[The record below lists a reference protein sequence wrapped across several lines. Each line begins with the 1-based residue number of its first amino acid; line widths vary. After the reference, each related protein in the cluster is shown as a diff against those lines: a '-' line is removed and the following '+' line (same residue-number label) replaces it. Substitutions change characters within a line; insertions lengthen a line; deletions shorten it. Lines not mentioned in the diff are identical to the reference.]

1 MKFFDIEQNS
11 EEWMDLRRGKFTC
24 STFGNLFM
32 AKNTAGYR
40 NTIYQ
45 VIFERLTG
53 ETPESFS
60 GNWMERGHEF
70 EADAKET
77 YELLTFNKVSNGG
90 FVELTEWVGGSPDG
104 FINPGLVEIKCPKY
118 STMID
123 YLVSRK
129 LPKIYE
135 KQVQGQLYVTGAEWC
150 DFMCYHPK
158 LKPLIIRIER
168 DETMITEIKSK
179 LEESIEKAKSIIK
192 QLK

>member
-1 MKFFDIEQNS
+1 MRFYNVEQNS
-11 EEWMDLRRGKFTC
+11 EDWDNLRKEKFTC
-24 STFGNLFM
+24 STFDNLFM

-45 VIFERLTG
+45 VVFERLTG
-53 ETPESFS
+53 ETPESFK

-70 EADAKET
+70 EAEAKEK

-90 FVELTEWVGGSPDG
+90 FFELNEWIGGSPDG
-104 FINPGLVEIKCPKY
+104 IVKPGLTEIKCPKY

-123 YLVSRK
+123 YLITKK

-135 KQVQGQLYVTGAEWC
+135 KQVQGQLYVTGAKWC
-150 DFMCYHPK
+150 DFFAYHPK

-168 DETMITEIKSK
+168 DESMIKEIEAK
-179 LEESIEKAKSIIK
+179 LTESIEKVKSILEL
-192 QLK
+192 LK